1 MGSNELMLIGTIGG
15 GFVVVSLILIVGFMN
30 LKQALDK
37 QVNFERRRQKIL
49 ISREK
54 AVLAAS
60 LIGEINEN
68 KNKCEAFV
76 TIYAEML
83 RNLRDDSRK
92 PSYQQTGDFVHKT
105 PALSRNVYDSNI
117 ANLSMLDPIVATKL
131 SEVYSMIE
139 TDPEYLSLE
148 PDLPLDTAVRLVEM
162 VVKNAEATHRS
173 LNDLVPSLEVVVRN
187 APKVSL

>member
-1 MGSNELMLIGTIGG
+1 MGSNEVMLIGTIGG

-83 RNLRDDSRK
+83 RNLRDDTRK

-105 PALSRNVYDSNI
+105 PALSRAVYDSNI
-117 ANLSMLDPIVATKL
+117 ANLSMLDPVVATKL
-131 SEVYSMIE
+131 SEVYAMIE

-162 VVKNAEATHRS
+162 VVKNAEATHRV